1 MLASLRAT
9 LPAGLDH
16 EIIFVDDGSTDGTR
30 QWLATL
36 PGPAVQ
42 VVLNEK
48 NLGYAAANNRGAALA
63 RGEFLALLNNDLVL
77 MPRWL
82 ESMLAVFR
90 QVPDAGPV
98 GNVQRDI
105 RSGAVEH
112 SGIFI
117 NHKGKPE
124 NEKNAPRPGPEWRFA
139 DMVTGACLLVRRE
152 LWQQLGGFDQQYVN
166 GCEDVDFCLR
176 AKAAGFASVVALRSV
191 VLHHVSASPGRKR
204 RDEENAYRLILRWRE
219 QLVQLG
225 LPAWC
230 RKFIECDLN
239 AATPP
244 FAALSAFRYVAGWSR
259 QAPAFAVAGMQA
271 AIEIELSR
279 WEKLVGPLA

>member
-1 MLASLRAT
+1 
-9 LPAGLDH
+9 
-16 EIIFVDDGSTDGTR
+16 
-30 QWLATL
+30 
-36 PGPAVQ
+36 
-42 VVLNEK
+42 
-48 NLGYAAANNRGAALA
+48 
-63 RGEFLALLNNDLVL
+63 
-77 MPRWL
+77 
-82 ESMLAVFR
+82 
-90 QVPDAGPV
+90 
-98 GNVQRDI
+98 
-105 RSGAVEH
+105 
-112 SGIFI
+112 
-117 NHKGKPE
+117 
-124 NEKNAPRPGPEWRFA
+124 EKNAPRPGPEWRFA

-152 LWQQLGGFDQQYVN
+152 LWQQLGGFDPKYVN

-204 RDEENAYRLILRWRE
+204 RDEENAYRLTLRWRT

-244 FAALSAFRYVAGWSR
+244 LAALSAFRYLAGWSR

-271 AIEIELSR
+271 AIELELSR
-279 WEKLVGPLA
+279 WEKIVGPLA